1 MSHGEED
8 ISDKYCDE
16 VLWRERE
23 DRVSKRV
30 RVCLLCL
37 CVCICVSVCV
47 YLRERVCVCVCVFS
61 VIPAEKLA
69 SAPKKLE

>member
-47 YLRERVCVCVCVFS
+47 CVCVFS